1 MTTSETTETQRDLH
15 ADLAIC
21 SAATAGPWKA
31 RGWTVPTAD
40 QYNVG
45 STYDDSELFTA
56 WQGVRYPG
64 GPEVSAEQA
73 RLNAIFAAE
82 ARTGWPI
89 AIERAISA
97 EAENEMLRSTIM
109 TVFQRARNDVNRREG
124 GVCFGTTT
132 FHDYPFAKRL
142 VRDFEPIIFP
152 EVAANE

>member
-1 MTTSETTETQRDLH
+1 MTTSETTERKRDLH

-21 SAATAGPWKA
+21 SAATAGPRKA

-73 RLNAIFAAE
+73 RLNAIFASE
-82 ARTGWPI
+82 ARTGWPH
-89 AIERAISA
+89 AIERAIITEEQVGA
-97 EAENEMLRSTIM
+97 LIELLREATDFIIPNESDYKCDYRCEYI
-109 TVFQRARNDVNRREG
+109 NRQI
-124 GVCFGTTT
+124 
-132 FHDYPFAKRL
+132 AKI
-142 VRDFEPIIFP
+142 VP
-152 EVAANE
+152 EVGEDE

>member
-1 MTTSETTETQRDLH
+1 MTTSETTETRRDLH
-15 ADLAIC
+15 ADLALIEEVGAHQPGVWFVMHGTDVEREWPPGSC
-21 SAATAGPWKA
+21 ELDSVAYSA
-31 RGWTVPTAD
+31 
-40 QYNVG
+40 G
-45 STYDDSELFTA
+45 SPS
-56 WQGVRYPG
+56 V
-64 GPEVSAEQA
+64 AEF
-73 RLNAIFAAE
+73 IAE

-152 EVAANE
+152 EVVANE